1 MSPTKGG
8 VTDGALRV
16 AYYHS
21 RGFVSCN
28 FIFHI
33 VDHNLAL
40 LSIKPQIIQF
50 VAVIV
55 SPAGPLIMSR
65 SE

>member
-8 VTDGALRV
+8 VTDEALRV
-16 AYYHS
+16 AYCHS

-28 FIFHI
+28 FIFHV

-40 LSIKPQIIQF
+40 LSIKPQF
-50 VAVIV
+50 VVVIV
-55 SPAGPLIMSR
+55 GPAGPLIMSSPR
-65 SE
+65 